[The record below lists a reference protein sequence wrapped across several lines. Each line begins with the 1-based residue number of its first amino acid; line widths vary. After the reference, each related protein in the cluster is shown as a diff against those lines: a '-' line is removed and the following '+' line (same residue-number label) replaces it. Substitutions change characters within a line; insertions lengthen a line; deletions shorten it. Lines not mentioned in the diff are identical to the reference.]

1 MISAAELSAMR
12 AIENSAMT
20 TTAVIH
26 RNTPVADGMGGFSDA
41 WGAVGTVLCDLWPI
55 NQRGDREGVAVGGQP
70 ISKANWFITV
80 PHDTTI
86 TAKDRV
92 VADGRTF
99 EVVFVPNSESLMS
112 AKRVEAI
119 SYNEELRI

>member
-12 AIENSAMT
+12 VIENSAMSS
-20 TTAVIH
+20 TAVIH
-26 RNTPVADGMGGFSDA
+26 RNTPTADGMGGYSEA
-41 WGAVGTVLCDLWPI
+41 WAAVGTVSCDLWPI
-55 NQRGDREGVAVGGQP
+55 NQRGDREGVTVGAQP

-80 PHDTTI
+80 PFDTTI

-92 VADGRTF
+92 VIDSRTF
-99 EVVFVPNSESLMS
+99 EVTFVPNSESWMS